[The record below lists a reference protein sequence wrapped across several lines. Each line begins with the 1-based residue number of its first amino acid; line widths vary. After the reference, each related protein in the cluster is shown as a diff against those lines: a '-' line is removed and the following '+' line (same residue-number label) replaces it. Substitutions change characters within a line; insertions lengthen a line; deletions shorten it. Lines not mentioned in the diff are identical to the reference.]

1 MSLPPAQQRALDSMA
16 ETLRASEPRLAAM
29 FAIFTRLNRFE
40 ASPRREQLP
49 RERRLRL
56 RLPKIGLRSART
68 SGTRRPHEIWLH
80 LLIASPLAIALVVV
94 GLVMGLGSHPPSPGC
109 SVLPGA
115 HVTASHHG
123 HDSRCPAQAGM
134 TPGELF
140 GK

>member
-1 MSLPPAQQRALDSMA
+1 MSLPPAQQRVLDSMA

-29 FAIFTRLNRFE
+29 FAIFTRLNRYE

-49 RERRLRL
+49 RRRELRL
-56 RLPKIGLRSART
+56 PLPKIGSRSART
-68 SGTRRPHEIWLH
+68 SGSRPHELWLH

-94 GLVMGLGSHPPSPGC
+94 GLVMGLGSHSPPPGC

-123 HDSRCPAQAGM
+123 HDSRCPVQAGT